1 MITCFA
7 HTSNHALILQ
17 NKIITVIIPQY
28 QITFNFIDETQ
39 SIISANSKT
48 VYLSP
53 FHLDFVHHYLTQN
66 SKGQQQVNAQVKAKV
81 NASATLLNL
90 HKLVTVLLSS

>member
-53 FHLDFVHHYLTQN
+53 FHLDFFHHHLTQN
-66 SKGQQQVNAQVKAKV
+66 SEGQQQVNALVKANA
-81 NASATLLNL
+81 NASAVKETTIL
-90 HKLVTVLLSS
+90 KKSPSI